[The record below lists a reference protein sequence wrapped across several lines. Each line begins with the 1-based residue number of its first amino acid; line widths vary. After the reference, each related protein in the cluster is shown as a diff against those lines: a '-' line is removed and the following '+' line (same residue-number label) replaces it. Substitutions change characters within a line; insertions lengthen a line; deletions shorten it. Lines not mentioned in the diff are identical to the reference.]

1 MRQNSKTSISG
12 RAAAAVQKRT
22 PTGERVHEEIR
33 RMAMG
38 YDFKPN
44 ERINEVE
51 LAAKFGVSRSPVRES
66 LQRLVTEGL
75 ITFQPNR
82 GFFCRGLDVEQIVHL
97 SDVRAFLE
105 QKAVELAA
113 ENAPLD
119 ALNGLVSWWH
129 AVAERADSFSSA
141 ELTNKDEEF
150 HMRIAQMSGNPE
162 LSRMIEGINTRI
174 RFVREIE
181 IEKRR
186 RRSTTYT
193 EHTDIAEALSERRG
207 EEAGRLMYEHIKMS
221 ATDAMASVKDGLA
234 RIFLRDD

>member
-1 MRQNSKTSISG
+1 MPKNRKKSLSDMAPVT
-12 RAAAAVQKRT
+12 AQKRT
-22 PTGERVHEEIR
+22 PTGERVYEEVR
-33 RMAMG
+33 RMAVG
-38 YDFKPN
+38 YDFRPN

-51 LAAKFGVSRSPVRES
+51 LAARLNVSRSPVRES

-75 ITFQPNR
+75 ITFQPSR
-82 GFFCRGLDVEQIVHL
+82 GFFCRGLDVDQIVHL

-105 QKAVELAA
+105 QKAVQLAA
-113 ENAPLD
+113 EHAPLD
-119 ALNGLVSWWH
+119 ELLGLASWWH
-129 AVAERADSFSSA
+129 AVADRADSYSSI
-141 ELTNKDEEF
+141 ELTDKDEEF

-162 LSRMIEGINTRI
+162 LSRMIESINARI

-193 EHTDIAEALSERRG
+193 EHTDIADALSNRQG
-207 EEAGRLMYEHIKMS
+207 EKAGLLMYEHIRMS

-234 RIFLRDD
+234 RIFLRTA